1 MNVTRFAQAPFYYP
15 DHHDDMRCRRL
26 QGHEAGP
33 AQSLWLGLSE
43 IAPGGHTDLRGS
55 GVEKHYVVIEG
66 ELTVIAQEPGQPP
79 VEEKLGPL
87 DSCRIAP
94 GEARQLVNKSS
105 RVVRVLLA
113 MPFA

>member
-1 MNVTRFAQAPFYYP
+1 MNVTRFAAAPLYYP
-15 DHHDDMRCRRL
+15 DHHDGMTCRRL

-33 AQSLWLGLSE
+33 AKSLWMGLSE
-43 IAPGGHTDLRGS
+43 IEPGGHTDLRGS

-66 ELTVIAQEPGQPP
+66 QLTVIAQAEGEAP
-79 VEEKLGPL
+79 VEQVLGPL

-94 GEARQLVNKSS
+94 GEARQLVNRSAGT
-105 RVVRVLLA
+105 VRVLLA

>member
-1 MNVTRFAQAPFYYP
+1 MNVTRFAQAPPYFP
-15 DHHDDMRCRRL
+15 ENHDGMTCRRL

-33 AQSLWLGLSE
+33 AKSLWMGLSE

-55 GVEKHYVVIEG
+55 AVEKHYVVIEG
-66 ELTVIAQEPGQPP
+66 ELTVIAQEPGQPA
-79 VEEKLGPL
+79 VENTLGPL

-94 GEARQLVNKSS
+94 GEARQLVNRSGAK
-105 RVVRVLLA
+105 VLVLLA